1 MTMMELR
8 VTGKRTAVGAHRG
21 QAVLF
26 VFHAGASKPRDVY
39 VWDADKGKPACMLR
53 GLGEEEWKQ
62 YVRAERPF
70 PTSPCGYLG
79 FDEKPRHQ
87 RGFGSRLAHN
97 GQQQTQDGGR
107 GQQKTGRQDASS
119 RPGVQGSQ
127 LDLGSGGRR
136 VVHGLGK
143 MRAKVIGGRG
153 STWPSSAR
161 GLLPPPSVSPTCDK
175 AGPPAGLPA
184 EDCRTSIGFR

>member
-26 VFHAGASKPRDVY
+26 VFHAGASKRRDVF

-62 YVRAERPF
+62 YVQAERPF

-107 GQQKTGRQDASS
+107 GQQKTGRQDALS
-119 RPGVQGSQ
+119 RSGVQGSQ
-127 LDLGSGGRR
+127 GPRKRGAAGGTWVRKDA
-136 VVHGLGK
+136 GK
-143 MRAKVIGGRG
+143 SNGREREHLAQQR
-153 STWPSSAR
+153 TEAPT
-161 GLLPPPSVSPTCDK
+161 PPQC
-175 AGPPAGLPA
+175 
-184 EDCRTSIGFR
+184 